1 MTRQLDKSEFAMAAN
16 PSWNPLKTNGT
27 DLPVNLTILVKVLA
41 IVLLVVNH
49 VRILPDPWLPF
60 IPWIDWFP
68 AVPYQRTLQT
78 VFVVSALAIIFNRR
92 IRLFSLILGAT
103 ILLGVV
109 SSKAYYGNN
118 KTFCGLML
126 VLSGLYKPG
135 GPPFLRWQ
143 LAITYFGAGLNKA
156 LDGDWHSGVFF
167 GHWAVNRLRQPLYIT
182 LDGLLPPMVLARFM
196 CWSTIVTELA
206 TVPCILIPSLN
217 YWAVLANIFFQSSLL
232 LFTGTTFTLFFYSMT
247 ACSLSFVTWPD
258 APLRVLYDSE
268 RKFFSGCRKF
278 FELWDV
284 DGRFLWTPYQSTL
297 SGPYDIPADA
307 AHVPLHLVA
316 GGKIYS
322 GFQAVR
328 MIVLYNPVTWFVL
341 AASIAAVENAP
352 GPAALYRR
360 LIVGAALVLL
370 MPPLAYLADRASRR
384 FQRPRSYSSLP
395 LVSVLK
401 EWQKLHD
408 DFSSRCNRRNRR
420 SCSITSWRA
429 FRATGHCLWPDWRPL
444 PQFRLYP
451 DRPESNHR

>member
-1 MTRQLDKSEFAMAAN
+1 MATK
-16 PSWNPLKTNGT
+16 PSWNPLKTTGT

-41 IVLLVVNH
+41 IVLLIVNH

-68 AVPYQRTLQT
+68 AVPFQRTLQT
-78 VFVVSALAIIFNRR
+78 VFVISALAIIFNRR

-103 ILLGVV
+103 MLLAVV

-126 VLSGLYKPG
+126 FLSGLYKPG

-167 GHWAVNRLRQPLYIT
+167 ENWAVHRLHQPLYIT

-247 ACSLSFVTWPD
+247 ACSLAFVTWPD
-258 APLRVLYDSE
+258 APLRVLYDAG
-268 RKFFSGCRKF
+268 RFAGVRIF
-278 FELWDV
+278 FEKLDV
-284 DGRFLWTPYQSTL
+284 DGRFLWTPAEAAQ
-297 SGPYDIPADA
+297 GP
-307 AHVPLHLVA
+307 LQLVA
-316 GGKIYS
+316 GEKSYS
-322 GFQAVR
+322 GFQALR
-328 MIVLYNPVTWFVL
+328 MIVLYNPITWIVL
-341 AASIAAVENAP
+341 AALIAAVENVP

-360 LIVGAALVLL
+360 LIVGTALVLL
-370 MPPLAYLADRASRR
+370 MPPLAFVADFAAHWFRGSRR
-384 FQRPRSYSSLP
+384 YAGRP
-395 LVSVLK
+395 LVSALK
-401 EWQKLHD
+401 DGK
-408 DFSSRCNRRNRR
+408 SV
-420 SCSITSWRA
+420 
-429 FRATGHCLWPDWRPL
+429 
-444 PQFRLYP
+444 
-451 DRPESNHR
+451 